1 MATWAEFA
9 EAAPEMAA
17 LGSELRATFGLA
29 FLATVRKDGSPRLH
43 PVCPFVVRG
52 RLFIA
57 TNQKSPKRHDLKRDG
72 RYVLHMLPG
81 ENDAEFQVRGRA
93 RLVDDAQTKVMVLA
107 EGPEAGV
114 QPDGALLNLTPEE
127 LLFEYDVEEALSGH
141 WENVGQPDTRPVRKR
156 WRERER

>member
-17 LGSELRATFGLA
+17 LGSELRAKFGLA
-29 FLATVRKDGSPRLH
+29 FLATVRKDGSPRVH
-43 PVCPFVVRG
+43 PVCPFIVQG

-81 ENDAEFQVRGRA
+81 EDDAEFQVRGRA
-93 RLVDDAQTKVMVLA
+93 RLVEDAQTKAMVLA
-107 EGPEAGV
+107 EGPEAGR

-141 WENVGQPDTRPVRKR
+141 WENVGQPNTRPVRRR
-156 WRERER
+156 WREREP

>member
-9 EAAPEMAA
+9 SAAPEMAA
-17 LGSELRATFGLA
+17 LGSELRAKFGLA

-57 TNQKSPKRHDLKRDG
+57 TYPKSPKRYDLKRDG

-81 ENDAEFQVRGRA
+81 DNDAEFQVRGRA
-93 RLVDDAQTKVMVLA
+93 RFVTDVGTKTMVLT
-107 EGPEAGV
+107 EGPAAGI
-114 QPDGALLNLTPEE
+114 QPDGALLNLSPEE
-127 LLFEYDVEEALSGH
+127 LLFEYDIEEALSGY
-141 WENVGQPDTRPVRKR
+141 WENVGQADTYPVRKR
-156 WRERER
+156 WREHES

>member
-9 EAAPEMAA
+9 NAAPEMAA
-17 LGSELRATFGLA
+17 LGLELRSRFGLA

-57 TNQKSPKRHDLKRDG
+57 TYPTSPKRHDLKRDG

-93 RLVDDAQTKVMVLA
+93 RLVTDTETRTMAMA
-107 EGPEAGV
+107 EGPEAGI
-114 QPDGALLNLTPEE
+114 QPDGELLNLKPEE
-127 LLFEYDVEEALSGH
+127 LLFEYDIEEAMMAY
-141 WENVGQPDTRPVRKR
+141 WENVGQPDTRPVRET
-156 WRERER
+156 WREQAP

>member
-57 TNQKSPKRHDLKRDG
+57 TNPKSPKRHDLKRDG

-93 RLVDDAQTKVMVLA
+93 RLVEDAQTKAMVLA

-156 WRERER
+156 WREREP

>member
-1 MATWAEFA
+1 MATWGEFA
-9 EAAPEMAA
+9 EAAPEMAT
-17 LGSELRATFGLA
+17 LGSELRAKFGLA
-29 FLATVRKDGSPRLH
+29 FLVTVRKDGSPRVH

-81 ENDAEFQVRGRA
+81 EDDAEFQVRGRA
-93 RLVDDAQTKVMVLA
+93 RLVEDAQTKAMVLA
-107 EGPEAGV
+107 EGPEAGR

-141 WENVGQPDTRPVRKR
+141 WENVGQPDTYPVRKH
-156 WRERER
+156 WREREP

>member
-1 MATWAEFA
+1 MATWDEFA
-9 EAAPEMAA
+9 DAAPEIAA
-17 LGSELRATFGLA
+17 LGSDLRAKFGLA

-43 PVCPFVVRG
+43 PVCPFIVRG

-57 TNQKSPKRHDLKRDG
+57 TNPQSAKRHDLKRDG

-93 RLVDDAQTKVMVLA
+93 LLVEDTETKSMVLA

-114 QPDGALLNLTPEE
+114 QPDGTPLNLRPEE
-127 LLFEYDVEEALSGH
+127 LLFEYDIEEAMMAY
-141 WENVGQPDTRPVRKR
+141 WENVGQPDTRPVREF
-156 WRERER
+156 WRERDV

>member
-9 EAAPEMAA
+9 QSAPEMAT
-17 LGSELRATFGLA
+17 LGSELRAKFGLA
-29 FLATVRKDGSPRLH
+29 FLATVRKDGSPRIH
-43 PVCPFVVRG
+43 PVCPFIVRG

-57 TNQKSPKRHDLKRDG
+57 TNPKSPKRHDLRRDG

-93 RLVDDAQTKVMVLA
+93 SLVEDSQTKAMVLA

-127 LLFEYDVEEALSGH
+127 LLFEYDVEEAHSAH
-141 WENVGQPDTRPVRKR
+141 WENVGRPDTRPVRIR
-156 WRERER
+156 WRERDS

>member
-17 LGSELRATFGLA
+17 LGSELRARFGLA
-29 FLATVRKDGSPRLH
+29 FLTTVRRDGSPRIH
-43 PVCPFVVRG
+43 PVCPFIVRG

-57 TNQKSPKRHDLKRDG
+57 TSLESPKRHDLRRDG

-81 ENDAEFQVRGRA
+81 KNDAEFQVRGTA
-93 RLVDDAQTKVMVLA
+93 CEVIDAETKALVLA
-107 EGPEAGV
+107 EGPEAGR
-114 QPDGALLNLTPEE
+114 QPDGAPLNLKPDE

-141 WENVGQPDTRPVRKR
+141 WEIRKR
-156 WRERER
+156 WRES

>member
-1 MATWAEFA
+1 MATWAKFA
-9 EAAPEMAA
+9 TAAPAIAE
-17 LGSELRATFGLA
+17 LGLTQFEKFHIAY
-29 FLATVRKDGSPRLH
+29 LATVRKDGSPRVH
-43 PVCPFVVRG
+43 PVSSIIADG

-57 TNQKSPKRHDLKRDG
+57 TNPQSPKRHDLKRDG

-81 ENDAEFQVRGRA
+81 ENDAEFQVRSRA
-93 RLVDDAQTKVMVLA
+93 RLVEDTQTEAMVLA

-141 WENVGQPDTRPVRKR
+141 WENVGQPNTRPVRRR

>member
-1 MATWAEFA
+1 MATWGEFA

-57 TNQKSPKRHDLKRDG
+57 TNPQSPKRLDLVRDG

-93 RLVDDAQTKVMVLA
+93 RLVEDTQTKAMVLA

-141 WENVGQPDTRPVRKR
+141 WENVGQPNTRPVRKR

>member
-9 EAAPEMAA
+9 AAAPAIAA
-17 LGSELRATFGLA
+17 LGLKQFEKFHIAY
-29 FLATVRKDGSPRLH
+29 LATVREDGSPRVH
-43 PVCPFVVRG
+43 PVCPFIVQG

-57 TNQKSPKRHDLKRDG
+57 TNPKSPKRHDLKRDG
-72 RYVLHMLPG
+72 RYVLQMLPG
-81 ENDAEFQVRGRA
+81 EKDAEFQVRGRA
-93 RLVDDAQTKVMVLA
+93 RLVEDVQTKAMVLA

-141 WENVGQPDTRPVRKR
+141 WENVGKLDTYPVRRR
-156 WRERER
+156 WRERDA

>member
-1 MATWAEFA
+1 LAAWAEFA

-17 LGSELRATFGLA
+17 LGSELRAKFGLA
-29 FLATVRKDGSPRLH
+29 FLTTVRKDGSPRLH
-43 PVCPFVVRG
+43 PVCPFIVRG

-57 TNQKSPKRHDLKRDG
+57 TDPKSPKRHDLTRDG

-93 RLVDDAQTKVMVLA
+93 RLVEDAQTKVMVLA

-114 QPDGALLNLTPEE
+114 QPDGALLNLKPEE
-127 LLFEYDVEEALSGH
+127 LLFEYDIEEALSGY
-141 WENVGQPDTRPVRKR
+141 WENVGQPDTRPVRTR
-156 WRERER
+156 WREREP